1 LHIKTDAGT
10 LFGMLTQPRLVGIAV
25 VEAGGQ
31 GVPALKIKEMRE
43 HFEDAPRGRM
53 NLDPETKQAE
63 DDNGYATVSHG

>member
-1 LHIKTDAGT
+1 
-10 LFGMLTQPRLVGIAV
+10 
-25 VEAGGQ
+25 
-31 GVPALKIKEMRE
+31 VPALKIKEMRE